1 MTSTDAPMAPS
12 ALPDLSDEA
21 PAAEPTFTAPTP
33 TLGLLASVEIE
44 VTVEF
49 GRRRL
54 PLGDVARLDAGSL
67 VVLDTLAGEP
77 LVVYANGRRI
87 ATGEA
92 VVVDGQFGIR
102 IQHLV
107 GQGED

>member
-1 MTSTDAPMAPS
+1 MTDSPAPPMTPD
-12 ALPDLSDEA
+12 ALPDLSDGPTGER
-21 PAAEPTFTAPTP
+21 TFTASTP
-33 TLGLLASVEIE
+33 TLGLLADVEIE

-54 PLGDVARLDAGSL
+54 PLGDVARLDAGSV

-77 LVVYANGRRI
+77 LVIYANGRRI

-92 VVVDGQFGIR
+92 VVVDGRFGVR
-102 IQHLV
+102 VQHLATAS
-107 GQGED
+107 G